1 MCWLALAGRRLG
13 FLLCQ
18 LVHRI
23 QVILIGW
30 GQNKAWLSSH
40 RETERGRKG
49 KQQLGSA
56 LCSPCVHN
64 QAWVLVHCPWIS
76 MSAGSVWLGALS
88 TDHCDCTV
96 TRLATHLS
104 ASCHDLVWHVQVVV
118 KLFYISVRE
127 PCNMSCQMSRPV
139 TQWRSTPIISTPFSL
154 PALYFP
160 DRKLFNEMCFLF
172 CFLSAVT
179 EKCSYNTANSIQYII
194 YSIFCKAHL

>member
-104 ASCHDLVWHVQVVV
+104 ASCHDLVWHVQVV
-118 KLFYISVRE
+118 
-127 PCNMSCQMSRPV
+127 CQAV
-139 TQWRSTPIISTPFSL
+139 
-154 PALYFP
+154 LYFCQ
-160 DRKLFNEMCFLF
+160 RTLQHELSNEPTCHSMKEHTHHIDSFLF
-172 CFLSAVT
+172 M
-179 EKCSYNTANSIQYII
+179 KCVFFFVFYQ
-194 YSIFCKAHL
+194 L